1 MSNKDVLFVLFI
13 LQVCDGAVE
22 FECLE
27 NARHLLGIEVV
38 VVKPGIQQMSI
49 YSSREEHNGT

>member
-1 MSNKDVLFVLFI
+1 MSNKDVLLVSLI

-38 VVKPGIQQMSI
+38 VVKPDRQQMSRH
-49 YSSREEHNGT
+49 SAREEHNGT